1 MSYNINKTDG
11 NLLVTIQDGTTNTD
25 TGLVLIGRNYT
36 GYGQI
41 QNDNFVRLLEN
52 FADRVPP
59 GQSVGFAP
67 IAGTLWWDTGNQILK
82 IYNGQSFIPVSQR
95 TAANAAPVTHNVG
108 DQWWDTTNNQ
118 LTVWSGSAWLVI
130 GPVASSGQG
139 KTGVFVENLAGS
151 AQPLVNT
158 YVSGNVVSSYNATAP
173 FLVSNSSFS
182 AFDSIN
188 TGFNVGT
195 QLTVSGNL
203 DVTSVSVL
211 NDDTTINGQLYLN
224 WTNGSGAAM
233 LPGQTGVYD
242 LGSPSAA
249 FRSVYAQGDLV
260 LTRANIGIRGTALV
274 LQNTQQS
281 GNVEVYVNGAM
292 GAIRAL
298 YVNGNTGRV
307 GIAQDPV
314 DAHDVTNRSY
324 VDTEVQSVV
333 QEIFNTSSQVQANL
347 EQVLSDY
354 RANISY
360 VVNSTNANLNSVTN
374 SLTANLLSLSQSTA
388 SNFAS
393 VHATTNN
400 LQNQITPISSLVTTL
415 APINSP
421 VFTGNPRS
429 SYTPAAND
437 NSSTISTT
445 AYVDSGLQTLFNN
458 LNGQLQNLNSSIN
471 GSLAAQLAL
480 LAPKASPVL
489 TGHPAAPTPAA
500 GDNSTTI
507 ATTAFVNGAISGHT
521 SLWQGSAYTV
531 SANPP
536 SGGNPGDFWFQTG

>member
-67 IAGTLWWDTGNQILK
+67 IAGTLWWDTGNQLLK

-95 TAANAAPVTHNVG
+95 TAANTAPVIHNVG

-118 LTVWSGSAWLVI
+118 LNVWAGSSWLVI

-139 KTGVFVENLAGS
+139 KTGVFVENLSGS

-158 YVSGNVVSSYNATAP
+158 YVSGNVVSVYNTTAP
-173 FLVSNSSFS
+173 FLVANSSFA
-182 AFDSIN
+182 AFDTIN

-203 DVTSVSVL
+203 DVTGTSTL

-224 WTNGSGAAM
+224 WANGPGAAM
-233 LPGQTGVYD
+233 LPGQTRVYD
-242 LGSPSAA
+242 LGAPGAV
-249 FRSVYAQGDLV
+249 FRDVYAQGNLV
-260 LTRANIGIRGTALV
+260 LSGANIGARGAALV
-274 LQNTQQS
+274 LQNTQRS
-281 GNVEVYVNGAM
+281 GNIDVYVNSATGNV
-292 GAIRAL
+292 RAL

-307 GIAQDPV
+307 GITQIPSDALDIANKAFV
-314 DAHDVTNRSY
+314 DA
-324 VDTEVQSVV
+324 EVQSVV
-333 QEIFNTSSQVQANL
+333 QEIFNTSSQVQANV
-347 EQVLSDY
+347 EQVIADY

-360 VVNSTNANLNSVTN
+360 VVNSTNSNLTSVTN
-374 SLTANLLSLSQSTA
+374 TLTANLITLSQATA
-388 SNFAS
+388 SGFAS
-393 VHATTNN
+393 VNAVTNN
-400 LQNQITPISSLVTTL
+400 LQNQITPI
-415 APINSP
+415 A
-421 VFTGNPRS
+421 
-429 SYTPAAND
+429 
-437 NSSTISTT
+437 STISTLATIASPTFTGTPVAPT
-445 AYVDSGLQTLFNN
+445 APLNTNNRQISTTEYVDREAAILSADYNSKIQS
-458 LNGQLQNLNSSIN
+458 LNSAIN
-471 GSLAAQLAL
+471 GDIAARLAL

-489 TGHPAAPTPAA
+489 TGNPVAPTPAA
-500 GDNSTTI
+500 GNNSATI
-507 ATTAFVNGAISGHT
+507 ATTAFVEGEIASVRST
-521 SLWQGSAYTV
+521 WQGSKYTV
-531 SANPP
+531 STQPP
-536 SGGNPGDFWFQTG
+536 SGGNPGDFWFQIG